1 MLSGR
6 LAQLSLSLAQL
17 SPSLFYLISLVQCL
31 GLKLQ
36 CGQHNRATLFYLIH
50 LVQCLGLKLQCVQHN
65 RATLFYH
72 ISLVQ
77 CLVFQLQ
84 CVQHNSIHFVLSYF
98 TGSMPCFK
106 ATVCPAQQQPICFQT
121 LSPVKNCFSV
131 KKKKK
136 NNPHL
141 ISHRYYQK
149 DKNAALHKF

>member
-36 CGQHNRATLFYLIH
+36 CGP
-50 LVQCLGLKLQCVQHN
+50 HN

-77 CLVFQLQ
+77 CLFFKLQ
-84 CVQHNSIHFVLSYF
+84 CVQHNSIHFVLSYSS
-98 TGSMPCFK
+98 GSMPGFE
-106 ATVCPAQQQPICFQT
+106 ATMCPAQQSHFVLSYFSGSMLVFFSYSVSSTTVST
-121 LSPVKNCFSV
+121 LFY
-131 KKKKK
+131 
-136 NNPHL
+136 L
-141 ISHRYYQK
+141 ISLVQCLVLKLQCAQHNSSQFVFK
-149 DKNAALHKF
+149 L